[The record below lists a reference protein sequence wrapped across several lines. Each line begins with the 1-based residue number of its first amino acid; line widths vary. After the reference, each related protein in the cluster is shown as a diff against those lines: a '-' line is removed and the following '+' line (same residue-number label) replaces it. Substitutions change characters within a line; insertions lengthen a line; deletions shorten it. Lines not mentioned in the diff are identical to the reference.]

1 MATKRIE
8 IPNRYTNTCQ
18 WAGDIEDTGS
28 AHRNLGAAI
37 KAALLTGADLRGA
50 VLRGAVLRDAIL
62 KDADLTG
69 AVLRDAILRDADLTG
84 AVLTGAVLT
93 GAFLTGAFLRDADL
107 TGAVLRGADL
117 TGAILTG
124 AILRGADLTGA
135 ILTGAVKISALRA
148 MSGLYQY
155 QTWAF
160 TADSGVPWVRMG
172 CLWKSVEEWDR
183 IGIRAS
189 NPVEFPN
196 DGSAKC
202 EERVRA
208 FEFVR
213 DMALRMAEEWK
224 VENQKKEE

>member
-37 KAALLTGADLRGA
+37 KAALLTGADLTGADLRGA

-84 AVLTGAVLT
+84 AD
-93 GAFLTGAFLRDADL
+93 LTGAFLRDADL

-172 CLWKSVEEWDR
+172 CLWKSVEEWDW

>member
-8 IPNRYTNTCQ
+8 LLNRYTNTCQ

-28 AHRNLGAAI
+28 ALRNLGAAI
-37 KAALLTGADLRGA
+37 RAALLTGADLTGA
-50 VLRGAVLRDAIL
+50 DLTDAIL
-62 KDADLTG
+62 TGAILTGADLT
-69 AVLRDAILRDADLTG
+69 DAILT
-84 AVLTGAVLT
+84 
-93 GAFLTGAFLRDADL
+93 DADL
-107 TGAVLRGADL
+107 TGAVLRGADLTDAVLRDAIL

-135 ILTGAVKISALRA
+135 ILRGAMKISALRA
-148 MSGLYQY
+148 MSGMYQY
-155 QTWAF
+155 RTWSF
-160 TADSGVPWVRMG
+160 VTDSGVPWVRMG

-189 NPVEFPN
+189 NPKEFPN